1 MKPNRLLVVAVATDG
16 TARKLEIDNNL
27 KEMQNLVGG
36 HIECVGFRSQNF
48 DGFCNEEG
56 LLIGLEYNHVAS
68 AMFTMF
74 SGYQRDIV
82 GNVFFVGLP
91 DHNGDST
98 SLTNEDADRLV
109 NHANHLKKLIGLAM
123 GTY

>member
-1 MKPNRLLVVAVATDG
+1 MKPNRLKVVHVATDG

-27 KEMQNLVGG
+27 KEMQTLVGG

-56 LLIGLEYNHVAS
+56 LLIGLNYNFVAS
-68 AMFTMF
+68 AMFSYF
-74 SGYQRDIV
+74 SGFERNIV

-91 DHNGDST
+91 DHDGDST
-98 SLTNEDADRLV
+98 SLTDDDAERLV
-109 NHANHLKKLIGLAM
+109 NHANHLKMMIQLC
-123 GTY
+123 TPVD